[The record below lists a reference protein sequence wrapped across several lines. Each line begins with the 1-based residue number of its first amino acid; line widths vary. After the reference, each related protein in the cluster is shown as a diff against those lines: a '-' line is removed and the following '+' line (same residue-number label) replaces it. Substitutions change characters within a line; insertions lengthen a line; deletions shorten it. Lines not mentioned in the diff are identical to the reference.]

1 MVITNTQTR
10 RLIPL
15 SLMYDRLPQST
26 WACSPGA
33 VSNRIVASGCRHW
46 RFGLTYCTTVE

>member
-1 MVITNTQTR
+1 MVITNTQTC

-33 VSNRIVASGCRHW
+33 VSNRIVASGW
-46 RFGLTYCTTVE
+46 RFCRRGDT

>member
-10 RLIPL
+10 CFFP
-15 SLMYDRLPQST
+15 SSPMYDRLPQST

-33 VSNRIVASGCRHW
+33 VSNRIVASGWRCR
-46 RFGLTYCTTVE
+46 RQGLTYCTTVE